1 MKIGIVGLGLIGGSY
16 AKAIKEK
23 TNWEVFGSD
32 TDEATVWQALEQ
44 NAVDGILD
52 ASLLSECEIV
62 ILALYPAAILSYAK
76 KMSAYFSKSCLVMDA
91 GGVKGAVCAP
101 LARLS
106 KQAGFSFLGA
116 HPMAGREFS
125 GFSYAKGNLFQGAS
139 IVLTPQSEFPSHLLA
154 KAEAFYRALGFT
166 RVEITTPEHHDR
178 MIAFTSQL
186 AHVVASSYIKSP
198 AAKNHVGFSAGSYRD
213 LTRVAR
219 LNPDMWT
226 RLFLDNRQNLSE
238 EIEILISHLS
248 EFKQALD
255 AQDAE
260 ALHKLL
266 EEGAQLKEEID
277 PVTRRNK

>member
-1 MKIGIVGLGLIGGSY
+1 M
-16 AKAIKEK
+16 
-23 TNWEVFGSD
+23 
-32 TDEATVWQALEQ
+32 
-44 NAVDGILD
+44 
-52 ASLLSECEIV
+52 
-62 ILALYPAAILSYAK
+62 
-76 KMSAYFSKSCLVMDA
+76 
-91 GGVKGAVCAP
+91 
-101 LARLS
+101 
-106 KQAGFSFLGA
+106 
-116 HPMAGREFS
+116 
-125 GFSYAKGNLFQGAS
+125 
-139 IVLTPQSEFPSHLLA
+139 
-154 KAEAFYRALGFT
+154 
-166 RVEITTPEHHDR
+166 
-178 MIAFTSQL
+178 
-186 AHVVASSYIKSP
+186 
-198 AAKNHVGFSAGSYRD
+198 GFSAGSYRD